1 MADKRTQNID
11 SEVLNNA
18 PNMTFLKETLSM
30 YLNTA
35 YNLLTKVDSR
45 RSIILEPVILGFLA
59 I

>member
-30 YLNTA
+30 CLNTA